1 MVSPSDDRGD
11 QSTRRGSS
19 PNSRSP
25 SPPLPSPHRLPGP
38 TPPPPLAFS
47 ASPSSE
53 SPSRSYFHF
62 QTLRAVV
69 VCHGASD
76 GQTREKSPPT
86 PHSFLPKLPFPP
98 QSCKA
103 HSCANPAA
111 GGMQMAVI
119 VCPRMGLPHLCSFS
133 SSPR

>member
-1 MVSPSDDRGD
+1 MVSPSDRGD

-19 PNSRSP
+19 PNTRGPPHLSLTAHSP
-25 SPPLPSPHRLPGP
+25 S
-38 TPPPPLAFS
+38 LAFS
-47 ASPSSE
+47 TSPSLE

-62 QTLRAVV
+62 LTLRGVEVYHRAL
-69 VCHGASD
+69 D
-76 GQTREKSPPT
+76 GQTRETCPPT
-86 PHSFLPKLPFPP
+86 PHSFLPKLLFPP
-98 QSCKA
+98 QSCRA

-133 SSPR
+133 SLRGG